1 MPARA
6 GAPSARGEGTPR
18 PAAQVPV
25 ILADFSGDGTE
36 HKLRSGK
43 LADLAPTILEL
54 LALPQV
60 PRLTRPPR
68 VRRRSWRS
76 WRWCA
81 APELAGAPL

>member
-1 MPARA
+1 MY
-6 GAPSARGEGTPR
+6 
-18 PAAQVPV
+18 AQVPV

-60 PRLTRPPR
+60 PRPARPPC
-68 VRRRSWRS
+68 VRRRS

-81 APELAGAPL
+81 APELAGAPR